1 MDAIQSVGAYA
12 GAIVTIIGLVV
23 MIIKPVRKYF
33 VDFIVKTTNSDD
45 TAQTLTQILDSVN
58 KLSTQNTLQSEALLC
73 VIRNTIVHL
82 YYQYKP
88 IGEISAY
95 EKENIEKLYK
105 TYTAL
110 GGNSFVTNCVEEMR
124 KMPTKM

>member
-23 MIIKPVRKYF
+23 MIIKPVRKHF